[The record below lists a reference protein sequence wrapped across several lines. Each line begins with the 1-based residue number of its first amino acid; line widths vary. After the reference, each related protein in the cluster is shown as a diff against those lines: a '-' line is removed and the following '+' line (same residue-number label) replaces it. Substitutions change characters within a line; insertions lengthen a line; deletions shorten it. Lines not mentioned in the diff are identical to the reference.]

1 MAASSMR
8 RSRARG
14 RIPRCRLRV
23 AAVSGT
29 GWGARSRARLPR
41 SPDYRLR
48 GNERGLI
55 GAAGQLFD
63 LASMIDRFAGRFIMR
78 EQLEGLRL
86 VVGHRRHGLVGIR
99 NVRAFGD
106 AAIDAKDAPGRRRD
120 AGVLVG
126 EFPGHS
132 RIEAPDRLDRQFG
145 PALMTVFEPDE
156 TALQRVDLLD
166 RERLREPQDDLRQA
180 ENVDAVSLCPP
191 QNRLDVFR

>member
-63 LASMIDRFAGRFIMR
+63 LAGMVDRFARRFVMR

-86 VVGHRRHGLVGIR
+86 VVSHRRHGLVGIG
-99 NVRAFGD
+99 NARAFGD
-106 AAIDAKDAPGRRRD
+106 APIDAKNAPGRRRD
-120 AGVLVG
+120 PGMLDG
-126 EFPGHS
+126 KFPGDS
-132 RIEAPDRLDRQFG
+132 RVE
-145 PALMTVFEPDE
+145 
-156 TALQRVDLLD
+156 
-166 RERLREPQDDLRQA
+166 
-180 ENVDAVSLCPP
+180 
-191 QNRLDVFR
+191 